1 MLGVRKER
9 KGGNSAKSPAIAKST
24 KKEREMNNRR
34 EYGEEQ
40 DEWSER

>member
-9 KGGNSAKSPAIAKST
+9 KGGNSAKSPAIAKRST

-34 EYGEEQ
+34 E
-40 DEWSER
+40 